1 LFYESERDHHIQAI
15 NKKVA
20 DLKDAQAKL
29 MVDSGEVR
37 VPRERRQ
44 ELNDIKTK
52 LHEFNQLKTQQ
63 IFFGK
68 RDRII
73 KAGWR
78 HGVFGVDDAD
88 SNQTSVFYKD
98 SHDQKVKQ

>member
-1 LFYESERDHHIQAI
+1 
-15 NKKVA
+15 
-20 DLKDAQAKL
+20 
-29 MVDSGEVR
+29 MMDSVEVR
-37 VPRERRQ
+37 VPRERRE
-44 ELNDIKTK
+44 ELKDIKTK
-52 LHEFNQLKTQQ
+52 LQEFNQLKTQQ

-88 SNQTSVFYKD
+88 SNQASVFYKE
-98 SHDQKVKQ
+98 SHNQKVKQ

>member
-1 LFYESERDHHIQAI
+1 
-15 NKKVA
+15 
-20 DLKDAQAKL
+20 

-37 VPRERRQ
+37 VPRERRE
-44 ELNDIKTK
+44 ELKDIKTK
-52 LHEFNQLKTQQ
+52 LQEFNQLKTQQ

-78 HGVFGVDDAD
+78 HGVFGVDDAA
-88 SNQTSVFYKD
+88 SNQASVFYKE
-98 SHDQKVKQ
+98 SHNQKVKQ